1 MAAVDGAGFNLD
13 EDVGAKISGFRK
25 EYDNDRDGREDYGK
39 GPFFNK
45 CSEDRTEKSIDLTV
59 WFVVSITFLQ
69 IFGKILLSSACW
81 NG

>member
-45 CSEDRTEKSIDLTV
+45 CSEDRTEKSIPILQFDLL
-59 WFVVSITFLQ
+59 SLSPSYKFLVK
-69 IFGKILLSSACW
+69 FLLSSAC
-81 NG
+81 

>member
-39 GPFFNK
+39 GPSLNK
-45 CSEDRTEKSIDLTV
+45 CSEDRTEKSIQTLQFDLL
-59 WFVVSITFLQ
+59 SRSPSNKFLVK
-69 IFGKILLSSACW
+69 FLLSSAC
-81 NG
+81 

>member
-39 GPFFNK
+39 GPIFNK
-45 CSEDRTEKSIDLTV
+45 CSEDRTEKSIQTLQFDLL
-59 WFVVSITFLQ
+59 SRSPSYKFLVK
-69 IFGKILLSSACW
+69 FLLSSAC
-81 NG
+81 

>member
-39 GPFFNK
+39 GP
-45 CSEDRTEKSIDLTV
+45 S
-59 WFVVSITFLQ
+59 
-69 IFGKILLSSACW
+69 
-81 NG
+81 